1 MRARRERTS
10 APSPRSLISS
20 SSALPSNSP
29 RHRLPVP
36 GSRLPAGNWQP
47 AIGNMNW
54 LGSLP
59 HQIPFRAASAARRI
73 DNKTI
78 EGTFLCTANETLPV
92 EIMVAEAMAQL
103 AGGLAFH
110 DTHGPGFLTGID
122 GCEIDRPIE
131 VGDVVTFVVTL

>member
-1 MRARRERTS
+1 
-10 APSPRSLISS
+10 
-20 SSALPSNSP
+20 
-29 RHRLPVP
+29 
-36 GSRLPAGNWQP
+36 
-47 AIGNMNW
+47 MNW

-78 EGTFLCTANETLPV
+78 EGTFLCTANETLPAEV
-92 EIMVAEAMAQL
+92 MVAEAMAQL

-131 VGDVVTFVVTL
+131 VGDVVTFVVTLEAQFGGVFRFRGTGSVAGLECARGRFYLAAPDAQT

>member
-1 MRARRERTS
+1 
-10 APSPRSLISS
+10 
-20 SSALPSNSP
+20 
-29 RHRLPVP
+29 
-36 GSRLPAGNWQP
+36 
-47 AIGNMNW
+47 MNW

-78 EGTFLCTANETLPV
+78 EGTFLCTANETLPAEV
-92 EIMVAEAMAQL
+92 MVAEAMAQL

-110 DTHGPGFLTGID
+110 ETHGPGFLTGIN

-131 VGDVVTFVVTL
+131 VGDVVTFVVTLEAQFGGVFRFRGTGSVAGLECARGRFYLAAPDAQT

>member
-1 MRARRERTS
+1 MS
-10 APSPRSLISS
+10 
-20 SSALPSNSP
+20 
-29 RHRLPVP
+29 
-36 GSRLPAGNWQP
+36 
-47 AIGNMNW
+47 W
-54 LGSLP
+54 LTSLP

-78 EGTFLCTANETLPV
+78 EGTFLCTANETLPAEV
-92 EIMVAEAMAQL
+92 MVAEAMAQL

-131 VGDVVTFVVTL
+131 VGDVVTFVVTLEAQFGGVFRFRGTGSVAGLECARGRFYLAARDAQT

>member
-1 MRARRERTS
+1 
-10 APSPRSLISS
+10 
-20 SSALPSNSP
+20 
-29 RHRLPVP
+29 
-36 GSRLPAGNWQP
+36 
-47 AIGNMNW
+47 MNW
-54 LGSLP
+54 LESLP

-122 GCEIDRPIE
+122 GCAIDRPIE
-131 VGDVVTFVVTL
+131 VGDVVTFVVTLEAQFGGVFRFRGTGSVAGLECARGRFYLAAPDAQT

>member
-1 MRARRERTS
+1 MS
-10 APSPRSLISS
+10 
-20 SSALPSNSP
+20 
-29 RHRLPVP
+29 
-36 GSRLPAGNWQP
+36 
-47 AIGNMNW
+47 W
-54 LGSLP
+54 LTSLP

-78 EGTFLCTANETLPV
+78 EGTFLCTANETLPAEV
-92 EIMVAEAMAQL
+92 MVAEAMAQL

-131 VGDVVTFVVTL
+131 VGDVVTFVVTLEAQFGGVFRFRGTGSVAGLECARGRFYLAAPDAQT

>member
-1 MRARRERTS
+1 MT
-10 APSPRSLISS
+10 P
-20 SSALPSNSP
+20 
-29 RHRLPVP
+29 H
-36 GSRLPAGNWQP
+36 
-47 AIGNMNW
+47 W
-54 LGSLP
+54 LSSLP

-78 EGTFLCTANETLPV
+78 EGTFLCTANETMAAEV
-92 EIMVAEAMAQL
+92 MVAEAMAQL

-131 VGDVVTFVVTL
+131 VGDVVTFVVTLEAQFSGVFRFRGTGSVAGLECARGRFYLAAPDAQT

>member
-1 MRARRERTS
+1 
-10 APSPRSLISS
+10 
-20 SSALPSNSP
+20 
-29 RHRLPVP
+29 
-36 GSRLPAGNWQP
+36 
-47 AIGNMNW
+47 MNW
-54 LGSLP
+54 LESLP

-78 EGTFLCTANETLPV
+78 EGTFLCTANETLPAEV
-92 EIMVAEAMAQL
+92 MVAEAMAQL

-131 VGDVVTFVVTL
+131 VGDVVTFVVTLEAQFGGVFRFRGTGSVAGLECARGRFYLAAPDAQT

>member
-1 MRARRERTS
+1 
-10 APSPRSLISS
+10 
-20 SSALPSNSP
+20 
-29 RHRLPVP
+29 
-36 GSRLPAGNWQP
+36 
-47 AIGNMNW
+47 MNW
-54 LGSLP
+54 LESLP

-131 VGDVVTFVVTL
+131 VGDVVTFVVTLEAQFGGVFRFRGIGSVAGLECARGRFYLAAPDAQT

>member
-1 MRARRERTS
+1 
-10 APSPRSLISS
+10 
-20 SSALPSNSP
+20 
-29 RHRLPVP
+29 
-36 GSRLPAGNWQP
+36 
-47 AIGNMNW
+47 MNW
-54 LGSLP
+54 LESLP

-131 VGDVVTFVVTL
+131 VGDVVTFVVTLEAQFGGVFRFRGTGSVAGLECARGRFYLAAPDAQT

>member
-1 MRARRERTS
+1 
-10 APSPRSLISS
+10 
-20 SSALPSNSP
+20 
-29 RHRLPVP
+29 
-36 GSRLPAGNWQP
+36 
-47 AIGNMNW
+47 MNW
-54 LGSLP
+54 LASLP

-78 EGTFLCTANETLPV
+78 EGTFLCTANETLPAEV
-92 EIMVAEAMAQL
+92 MVAEAMAQL

-131 VGDVVTFVVTL
+131 VGDVVTFVVTLEAQFGGVFRFRGTGSVAGLECARGRFYLAAPDAQA

>member
-1 MRARRERTS
+1 MS
-10 APSPRSLISS
+10 
-20 SSALPSNSP
+20 
-29 RHRLPVP
+29 
-36 GSRLPAGNWQP
+36 
-47 AIGNMNW
+47 W
-54 LGSLP
+54 LTSLP

-131 VGDVVTFVVTL
+131 VGDVVTFVVTLEAQFGGVFRFRGTGSVAGLECARGRFYLAAPDAQT

>member
-1 MRARRERTS
+1 MS
-10 APSPRSLISS
+10 
-20 SSALPSNSP
+20 
-29 RHRLPVP
+29 
-36 GSRLPAGNWQP
+36 
-47 AIGNMNW
+47 W
-54 LGSLP
+54 LTSLP

-78 EGTFLCTANETLPV
+78 EGTFLCTANEMMAAEV
-92 EIMVAEAMAQL
+92 MVAEAMAQL

-131 VGDVVTFVVTL
+131 VGDVVTFVVTLEAQFGGVFRFRGTGSVAGLECARGRFYLAAPDAQT

>member
-1 MRARRERTS
+1 
-10 APSPRSLISS
+10 
-20 SSALPSNSP
+20 
-29 RHRLPVP
+29 
-36 GSRLPAGNWQP
+36 
-47 AIGNMNW
+47 MNW
-54 LGSLP
+54 LESLP

-78 EGTFLCTANETLPV
+78 EGTFLCTANETLPA

-131 VGDVVTFVVTL
+131 VGDIVTFVVTLEAQFGGVFRFRGTGSVAGLECARGRFYLAAPDAQT

>member
-1 MRARRERTS
+1 
-10 APSPRSLISS
+10 
-20 SSALPSNSP
+20 
-29 RHRLPVP
+29 
-36 GSRLPAGNWQP
+36 
-47 AIGNMNW
+47 MNW
-54 LGSLP
+54 LASLP

-103 AGGLAFH
+103 AGGLAFR

-131 VGDVVTFVVTL
+131 VGDVVTFVVTLEAQFGGVFRFRGTGSVAGLECARGRFYLAAPDAQT